1 MNKLLSQRTVAFLV
15 FAFLCGSG
23 IAEEP
28 AKKGKDADPKIGLEK
43 LDLPD
48 EDAEREKK
56 RDDRPA
62 VGLPNGY
69 RLQEADD
76 VATPLKPLKPRSA
89 AIDAKLDGLSWYMV
103 GRLLDTNHRN
113 APRKSLESLR
123 RAVKADPNAIEVYRS
138 LIPLE
143 VGLGNVA
150 EALRL
155 ASKSVQLD
163 PEDFE
168 SLQLLAQQAAKSG
181 QLPEAIKLL
190 EQAIKSSQIEKTSS
204 EYVILNRSL
213 GTLYAAT
220 GQKEQAADCYQIVFD
235 AIKSPDKFSMDQR
248 DKMALLNEPNSSYE
262 FIGQIMVD
270 ANRLKPAL
278 EAFELAAKTSRLG
291 AGSLSYNRAR
301 ILFLSEKY
309 DEALAELDKY
319 FDAQRTSKQRLP
331 YQLLADILAKLNRS
345 DELIRRLETMA
356 ESDAQN
362 PYLQYFLAEK
372 LTDIN
377 ELERARKIY
386 DTILRNGGDA
396 SGYAGLAR
404 VLRKMQNSDDLLH
417 ALGRGFARGEDAIK
431 DLEPEVKALTE
442 DKTLVASLFESGR
455 NFAKD
460 GSLKFEESLLLA
472 KIAAAISDAEISGEF
487 YRQAIA
493 LNREGAQP
501 NVLIQM
507 DMAKMYFALRKYK
520 LAIDAFNELLASRQ
534 LNELGQA
541 ICYWRLAQSL
551 SNDNRPDEALEAIAK
566 AIALEDE
573 NVEYRFWE
581 AWIYSHAKR
590 WDEAVVKYNQL
601 INDFPDEKF
610 WVLQSQFVL
619 SNVYVQ
625 KKEMRKGE
633 EILEKVLETNPDSSQ
648 ANNDL
653 GYLWADQGKNLEQAE
668 KMIRKALAA
677 EPDNGAYL
685 DSLGWVLFKQ
695 GRTEEAIP
703 PLEQA
708 TQKSQGGDGTIWDHL
723 GDILLKANQI
733 EKAVDAWKTG
743 LKHLED
749 DSSQDTQLL
758 ERIQEKVKQHGSNT
772 EPKPSDKDAP

>member
-1 MNKLLSQRTVAFLV
+1 MNKPQSQRSVAF
-15 FAFLCGSG
+15 FLF
-23 IAEEP
+23 IALFGVAVAQEP
-28 AKKGKDADPKIGLEK
+28 LKKEKAKKSEPSPEK
-43 LDLPD
+43 LDLPQ
-48 EDAEREKK
+48 ESEEATKEEN
-56 RDDRPA
+56 RPA
-62 VGLPNGY
+62 VGVPNGY
-69 RLQEADD
+69 RLQEFDD
-76 VATPLKPLKPRSA
+76 VAEPLKPVKPRSA
-89 AIDAKLDGLSWYMV
+89 AMNAKLEGLSWYMT

-113 APRKSLESLR
+113 APRKSLESFR
-123 RAVKADPNAIEVYRS
+123 RAVKADPNAIEIYRS

-143 VGLGNVA
+143 LGMGNVVD
-150 EALRL
+150 ALRH
-155 ASKSVQLD
+155 ASKAVQLD

-168 SLQLLAQQAAKSG
+168 SLQLLAQQAAKTG

-190 EQAIKSSQIEKTSS
+190 EQALKSSHIEKTSH
-204 EYVILNRSL
+204 EFVILNQTL

-235 AIKSPDKFSMDQR
+235 AIKSPDKFGMDQR
-248 DKMALLNEPNSSYE
+248 DKMALLNEPTSSYE
-262 FIGQIMVD
+262 FIGQVMVD

-291 AGSLSYNRAR
+291 AGTLSYNKAR

-309 DEALAELDKY
+309 DEALGELDKY

-362 PYLQYFLAEK
+362 PYLQYFLADK
-372 LTDIN
+372 LTDVN
-377 ELERARKIY
+377 ELDRARKIY
-386 DTILRNGGDA
+386 DTILRNNGDA

-404 VLRKMQNSDDLLH
+404 VLRKMQKSDDLLR

-442 DKTLVASLFESGR
+442 DKPLAAAVFESGR
-455 NFAKD
+455 NLSKE
-460 GSLKFEESLLLA
+460 GSLKFEEALLLA
-472 KIAAAISDAEISGEF
+472 KIAAAMNDAETSGEF
-487 YRQAIA
+487 YRQAIT
-493 LNREGAQP
+493 LNRDGTQP

-507 DMAKMYFALRKYK
+507 DMAKMYFSLRKYR
-520 LAIDAFNELLASRQ
+520 LAIDAFNELLATRQ

-551 SNDNRPDEALEAIAK
+551 ANDNRPDEALEAIAK
-566 AIALEDE
+566 AIALDDE

-625 KKEMRKGE
+625 KKELRKGE
-633 EILEKVLETNPDSSQ
+633 EILEKVLESNPESAQ

-653 GYLWADQGKNLEQAE
+653 GYLWADQGKNLDQAE
-668 KMIRKALAA
+668 KMIRKALAT

-685 DSLGWVLFKQ
+685 DSLGWVLFKL

-708 TQKSQGGDGTIWDHL
+708 TQKSMGGDGTIWDHL
-723 GDILLKANQI
+723 GDVLLKANMV
-733 EKAVDAWKTG
+733 EKAVSAWQTG
-743 LKHLED
+743 LKHLEED
-749 DSSQDTQLL
+749 QSQDPQLI
-758 ERIQEKVKQHGSNT
+758 ERIQDKVKQHGSKT
-772 EPKPSDKDAP
+772 ELKPADKNSP

>member
-1 MNKLLSQRTVAFLV
+1 MNKPQPQHFVAF
-15 FAFLCGSG
+15 FLFVAMISM
-23 IAEEP
+23 ATAQDATKKEK
-28 AKKGKDADPKIGLEK
+28 AKNSDIGLDK
-43 LDLPD
+43 LELPD
-48 EDAEREKK
+48 EETTEKK
-56 RDDRPA
+56 EENRPN
-62 VGLPNGY
+62 VGVPNGY
-69 RLQEADD
+69 RLQEYDD
-76 VATPLKPLKPRSA
+76 VATPLKPVKPRSA
-89 AIDAKLDGLSWYMV
+89 AMEAKLEGLSWYMT
-103 GRLLDTNHRN
+103 GRLLDTSHRN
-113 APRKSLESLR
+113 APRKSLESFR
-123 RAVKADPNAIEVYRS
+123 RAVKADPNAIDIYRS

-143 VGLGNVA
+143 LGMGDVA
-150 EALRL
+150 EALRH
-155 ASKSVQLD
+155 ASKAVQLD

-168 SLQLLAQQAAKSG
+168 SLQLLAQQAAKTG

-190 EQAIKSSQIEKTSS
+190 EQAIKSSQVEKASR
-204 EYVILNRSL
+204 EFVILNQTL

-235 AIKSPDKFSMDQR
+235 AIKSPDKFGMDQR
-248 DKMALLNEPNSSYE
+248 EKMALLNEPTSSYE
-262 FIGQIMVD
+262 FIGQVMVD

-301 ILFLSEKY
+301 ILYLSEKY
-309 DEALAELDKY
+309 EEALTELDKY

-331 YQLLADILAKLNRS
+331 YQLLADILAKMNRS
-345 DELIRRLETMA
+345 DELIKRLETLA

-362 PYLQYFLAEK
+362 PYLQYFLADK
-372 LTDIN
+372 LTDVN
-377 ELERARKIY
+377 ELDRARKIY

-396 SGYAGLAR
+396 SGYAGLAK
-404 VLRKMQNSDDLLH
+404 VLRKMQKSDDLLH

-442 DKTLVASLFESGR
+442 DKPLAQSVFESGR
-455 NFAKD
+455 NLSKE
-460 GSLKFEESLLLA
+460 GTLKFEEALLLA
-472 KIAAAISDAEISGEF
+472 KIAAAMSDAETSGEF
-487 YRQAIA
+487 YKQAIT
-493 LNREGAQP
+493 LNREGTQP

-507 DMAKMYFALRKYK
+507 DMAKMYFSLRKYRQ
-520 LAIDAFNELLASRQ
+520 AIDAFNELLATRQ

-551 SNDNRPDEALEAIAK
+551 ANDNRPDEALEAIAK

-625 KKEMRKGE
+625 KKELRKGE

-685 DSLGWVLFKQ
+685 DSLGWVMFKL
-695 GRTEEAIP
+695 GRLEEAIP

-708 TQKSQGGDGTIWDHL
+708 TQKSMGGDGTIWDHL
-723 GDILLKANQI
+723 GDVMLKANQVQ
-733 EKAVDAWKTG
+733 KAVDAWQTA
-743 LKHLED
+743 LKHLEEENA
-749 DSSQDTQLL
+749 QDPQLI
-758 ERIQEKVKQHGSNT
+758 ERIQDKLKQHAT
-772 EPKPSDKDAP
+772 KAEPKPAEKNSP